1 MNQPNQYDAV
11 LGGRSPGP
19 LLGSAVM
26 GIANRYSE
34 PEHRQFCL
42 DMAAA
47 QLPVNHYGG
56 RFFWSDPSAIVD
68 DLQDVLGATKV
79 KCIWDELGS
88 QFVVYPKAYSHEAIA
103 LMRILDKV
111 DIIDIDSFTQ
121 RGQPHKRLAENCLEV
136 IYREFGLRVVC
147 RELGLKVIL
156 HKGVL

>member
-19 LLGSAVM
+19 LLGSVVL
-26 GIANRYSE
+26 GIANRYFHL
-34 PEHRQFCL
+34 EHRQFCL

-47 QLPVNHYGG
+47 QLPVSHYDG
-56 RFFWSDPSAIVD
+56 RFSWSGPSAIVD

-103 LMRILDKV
+103 LMRSLDKV

-136 IYREFGLRVVC
+136 IYREFGLRVIC

-156 HKGVL
+156 HEGVS